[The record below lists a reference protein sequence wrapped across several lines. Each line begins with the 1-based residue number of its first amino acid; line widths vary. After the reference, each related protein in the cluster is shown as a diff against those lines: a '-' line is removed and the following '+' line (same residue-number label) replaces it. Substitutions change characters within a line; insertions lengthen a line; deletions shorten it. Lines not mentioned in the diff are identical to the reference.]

1 MNLDL
6 PCDVHRQVKGRGGSP
21 NMTLSHINPG
31 NWLFGPQRVRYL
43 LALPAFIFI
52 IAGII
57 YPTGY
62 LLYNSMTAWNLT
74 RIDLGQTYIGLNNY
88 SRLLADE
95 RFYSSLG
102 TTAVFTIATTSIQTL
117 LGVTLALLLN
127 RNIRGEGLVRTLLLI
142 PWLTAPFIS
151 GFNFRFMMAP
161 NIGVIAQ
168 VLDFLGFDTITRT
181 SILGSPRTALNALIL
196 VHVWNGVPGTMLI
209 VTGGLKT
216 IPEELYLAARVD
228 GADRVQVLRYITLPL
243 VRHAILISAF
253 LTTIFIFKAFEI
265 IFITT
270 GGGPGEATEVLAMYQ
285 YLVGIRT
292 LNIGYGSSIA
302 VVQLIVAFIVSLVY
316 ARLMFSRVD

>member
-1 MNLDL
+1 M
-6 PCDVHRQVKGRGGSP
+6 QTGASP
-21 NMTLSHINPG
+21 SMTVPSVSLENR
-31 NWLFGPQRVRYL
+31 LFGPQRVKYF

-57 YPTGY
+57 YPSGY
-62 LLYNSMTAWNLT
+62 LIYNSMTAWNLT
-74 RIDLGQTYIGLNNY
+74 RIDLGQTYIGLDNY
-88 SRLLADE
+88 SKLVTDA

-117 LGVTLALLLN
+117 LGVILALLLN

-168 VLDFLGFDTITRT
+168 MLDFLGFDAITGA
-181 SILGSPRTALNALIL
+181 SILGSPKTALGALIL

-253 LTTIFIFKAFEI
+253 LTTLFIFKAFEI

-270 GGGPGEATEVLAMYQ
+270 GGGPGVATEVLAVYQ

-302 VVQLIVAFIVSLVY
+302 VVQLVVAFIVSLVY

>member
-1 MNLDL
+1 M
-6 PCDVHRQVKGRGGSP
+6 QTGASP
-21 NMTLSHINPG
+21 RMTIPNISLENR
-31 NWLFGPQRVRYL
+31 LFGPQRVKYM
-43 LALPAFIFI
+43 LALPAFVFI

-57 YPTGY
+57 YPSGY
-62 LLYNSMTAWNLT
+62 LIYNSMTAWNLT
-74 RIDLGQTYIGLNNY
+74 RIDLGQTYIGLDNY
-88 SRLLADE
+88 GKLLADK

-102 TTAVFTIATTSIQTL
+102 TTAIFTIATTVIQTV
-117 LGVTLALLLN
+117 LGVILALLLN

-168 VLDFLGFDTITRT
+168 MLDFLGFDAITGA
-181 SILGSPRTALNALIL
+181 SILGSPRTALGALIL

-253 LTTIFIFKAFEI
+253 LTTLFIFKAFEI

-270 GGGPGEATEVLAMYQ
+270 GGGPGVATEVLAMYQ

-302 VVQLIVAFIVSLVY
+302 VVQLVVAFIVSLVY
-316 ARLMFSRVD
+316 ARLMFSRAD

>member
-1 MNLDL
+1 MQTGASASMTVPSVNLEN
-6 PCDVHRQVKGRGGSP
+6 R
-21 NMTLSHINPG
+21 
-31 NWLFGPQRVRYL
+31 LFGPQRVKYF

-57 YPTGY
+57 YPSGY
-62 LLYNSMTAWNLT
+62 LIYNSMTAWNLT
-74 RIDLGQTYIGLNNY
+74 RIDLGQTFIGLNNY
-88 SRLLADE
+88 DKLVTDA

-102 TTAVFTIATTSIQTL
+102 TTAVFTITTTSIQTL
-117 LGVTLALLLN
+117 LGVILALLLN

-168 VLDFLGFDTITRT
+168 MLDFLGFDAITGA
-181 SILGSPRTALNALIL
+181 SILGSPRTALGALIL

-253 LTTIFIFKAFEI
+253 LTTLFIFKAFEI

-270 GGGPGEATEVLAMYQ
+270 GGGPGVATEVLAVYQ

-302 VVQLIVAFIVSLVY
+302 VVQLVVAFIVSLVY

>member
-1 MNLDL
+1 
-6 PCDVHRQVKGRGGSP
+6 
-21 NMTLSHINPG
+21 MTISNVSLENR
-31 NWLFGPQRVRYL
+31 LFGPQRVKYM

-57 YPTGY
+57 YPSGY
-62 LLYNSMTAWNLT
+62 LIYNSLTAWNLT
-74 RIDLGQTYIGLNNY
+74 RIDLGQTFIGLNNY
-88 SRLLADE
+88 DKLLADE

-102 TTAVFTIATTSIQTL
+102 STAVFTITTTSIQTL
-117 LGVTLALLLN
+117 LGVILALLLN

-168 VLDFLGFDTITRT
+168 MLDFLGFDAIIGA
-181 SILGSPRTALNALIL
+181 SILGSPKTALGALIL

-270 GGGPGEATEVLAMYQ
+270 GGGPGVATEVLAVYQ

-302 VVQLIVAFIVSLVY
+302 VVQLVVAFIVSLVY

>member
-1 MNLDL
+1 M
-6 PCDVHRQVKGRGGSP
+6 QTGASAS
-21 NMTLSHINPG
+21 MTVPSVSLENR
-31 NWLFGPQRVRYL
+31 LFGPQRVKYF

-57 YPTGY
+57 YPSGY
-62 LLYNSMTAWNLT
+62 LIYNSMTAWNLT
-74 RIDLGQTYIGLNNY
+74 RIDLGQTYIGLDNY
-88 SRLLADE
+88 SKLVADG

-117 LGVTLALLLN
+117 LGVILALLLN

-168 VLDFLGFDTITRT
+168 MLDFLGFDAITGA
-181 SILGSPRTALNALIL
+181 SILGSPRTALGALIL

-253 LTTIFIFKAFEI
+253 LTTLFIFKAFEI

-270 GGGPGEATEVLAMYQ
+270 GGGPGVATEVLAVYQ

-302 VVQLIVAFIVSLVY
+302 VVQLVVAFIVSLVY

>member
-1 MNLDL
+1 M
-6 PCDVHRQVKGRGGSP
+6 QTGASAS
-21 NMTLSHINPG
+21 MTVPSVSLENR
-31 NWLFGPQRVRYL
+31 LFGPQRVKYF

-57 YPTGY
+57 YPSGY
-62 LLYNSMTAWNLT
+62 LIYNSMTAWNLT
-74 RIDLGQTYIGLNNY
+74 RIDLGQTYIGLDNY
-88 SRLLADE
+88 SKLVTDG

-117 LGVTLALLLN
+117 LGVILALLLN

-168 VLDFLGFDTITRT
+168 MLDFLGFDAITGA
-181 SILGSPRTALNALIL
+181 SILGSPRTALGALIL

-253 LTTIFIFKAFEI
+253 LTTLFIFKAFEI

-270 GGGPGEATEVLAMYQ
+270 GGGPGVATEVLAVYQ

-302 VVQLIVAFIVSLVY
+302 VVQLVVAFIVSLVY

>member
-1 MNLDL
+1 
-6 PCDVHRQVKGRGGSP
+6 
-21 NMTLSHINPG
+21 MTLAHVNPG
-31 NWLFGPQRVRYL
+31 NWLFSPQRVKYV

-62 LLYNSMTAWNLT
+62 LVYNSMTAWSLT
-74 RIDLGQTYIGLNNY
+74 RLDLGQTFIGLDNY
-88 SRLLADE
+88 GKLLTDE

-102 TTAVFTIATTSIQTL
+102 TTAIFTIATTSIQTL

-168 VLDFLGFDTITRT
+168 MLDFLGFDAITQA
-181 SILGSPRTALNALIL
+181 SVLGSPRTALGALIL
-196 VHVWNGVPGTMLI
+196 VHVWNGVPGTMLV

-228 GADRVQVLRYITLPL
+228 GADRLQLLRYITLPL
-243 VRHAILISAF
+243 VRYAILISAF
-253 LTTIFIFKAFEI
+253 LTTLFIFKAFEI
-265 IFITT
+265 IFIMT
-270 GGGPGEATEVLAMYQ
+270 GGGPGVATEVLAIYQ
-285 YLVGIRT
+285 YWVGIRS

-302 VVQLIVAFIVSLVY
+302 VVQLVVAFIVSLVY
-316 ARLMFSRVD
+316 ARLMFSRAD

>member
-1 MNLDL
+1 M
-6 PCDVHRQVKGRGGSP
+6 QTGASAS
-21 NMTLSHINPG
+21 MTVPSVSLENR
-31 NWLFGPQRVRYL
+31 LFGPQRVKYF

-57 YPTGY
+57 YPSGY
-62 LLYNSMTAWNLT
+62 LIYNSMTAWNLT
-74 RIDLGQTYIGLNNY
+74 RIDLGQTYIGLDNY
-88 SRLLADE
+88 SKLVADA

-117 LGVTLALLLN
+117 LGVILALLLN

-168 VLDFLGFDTITRT
+168 MLDFLGFDAITGA
-181 SILGSPRTALNALIL
+181 SILGSPKTALGALIL

-228 GADRVQVLRYITLPL
+228 GADRVQVMRYITLPL

-253 LTTIFIFKAFEI
+253 LTTLFIFKAFEI

-270 GGGPGEATEVLAMYQ
+270 GGGPGVATEVLAVYQ

-302 VVQLIVAFIVSLVY
+302 VVQLVVAFIVSLVY

>member
-1 MNLDL
+1 M
-6 PCDVHRQVKGRGGSP
+6 QTGASAS
-21 NMTLSHINPG
+21 MTVPSVSLENR
-31 NWLFGPQRVRYL
+31 LFGPQRVKYF

-57 YPTGY
+57 YPSGY
-62 LLYNSMTAWNLT
+62 LIYNSMTAWNLT
-74 RIDLGQTYIGLNNY
+74 RIDLGQTYIGLDNY
-88 SRLLADE
+88 SKLVADG

-117 LGVTLALLLN
+117 LGVILALLLN

-168 VLDFLGFDTITRT
+168 MLDFLGFDAITGA
-181 SILGSPRTALNALIL
+181 SILGSPKTALGALIL

-253 LTTIFIFKAFEI
+253 LTTLFIFKAFEI

-270 GGGPGEATEVLAMYQ
+270 GGGPGVATEVLAVYQ

-302 VVQLIVAFIVSLVY
+302 VVQLVVAFIVSLVY

>member
-1 MNLDL
+1 M
-6 PCDVHRQVKGRGGSP
+6 QTGASAS
-21 NMTLSHINPG
+21 MTVPSVSLENR
-31 NWLFGPQRVRYL
+31 LFGPQRVKYF

-57 YPTGY
+57 YPSGY
-62 LLYNSMTAWNLT
+62 LIYNSMTAWNLT
-74 RIDLGQTYIGLNNY
+74 RIDLGQTYIGLDNY
-88 SRLLADE
+88 SKLVADA

-117 LGVTLALLLN
+117 LGVILALLLN

-168 VLDFLGFDTITRT
+168 MLDFLGFDAITGA
-181 SILGSPRTALNALIL
+181 SILGSPKTALGALIL

-253 LTTIFIFKAFEI
+253 LTTLFIFKAFEI

-270 GGGPGEATEVLAMYQ
+270 GGGPGVATEVLAVYQ

-302 VVQLIVAFIVSLVY
+302 VVQLVVAFIVSLVY

>member
-1 MNLDL
+1 M
-6 PCDVHRQVKGRGGSP
+6 QTGASP
-21 NMTLSHINPG
+21 GMTLPNVRLG
-31 NWLFGPQRVRYL
+31 NRLFGAQRVKYA
-43 LALPAFIFI
+43 LALPAFVFI

-62 LLYNSMTAWNLT
+62 LLYNSMTAWSLT
-74 RIDLGQTYIGLNNY
+74 RLDLGQTFIGLDNY
-88 SRLLADE
+88 GKLLADQ

-102 TTAVFTIATTSIQTL
+102 ITAVFTIATTSIQTL

-168 VLDFLGFDTITRT
+168 MLDSLGFDAITQT
-181 SILGSPRTALNALIL
+181 SILGSPKTALGALIL
-196 VHVWNGVPGTMLI
+196 VHVWNGVPGTMLV

-228 GADRVQVLRYITLPL
+228 GADRIQIIRYITLPL
-243 VRHAILISAF
+243 VRYAILISAF
-253 LTTIFIFKAFEI
+253 LTTLFIFKAFEM
-265 IFITT
+265 IFIMT
-270 GGGPGEATEVLAMYQ
+270 GGGPGDSTEVLAIYQ
-285 YLVGIRT
+285 YWVGIRT

-302 VVQLIVAFIVSLVY
+302 VVQLLVAFIVSLIY
-316 ARLMFSRVD
+316 ARLMFSEAG